1 MERNKD
7 FKGKPSPLLSV
18 CTGGDTIMLL
28 LKLNQEKENS
38 WDLTAHHPAICHAS
52 AAVRSS
58 LVLQTELDRTGQTG
72 QADWGWN
79 FFFFLILNFFFKH
92 STEYGPYFSI
102 KCIQH
107 PWTLPTIPEPHV
119 FFLLMRSNCSRKI
132 QKAKK
137 IFFLANF
144 LFTTEVL
151 FC

>member
-72 QADWGWN
+72 QADRGWN
-79 FFFFLILNFFFKH
+79 FFFFFFLNTAQNMDRIFPLSVS
-92 STEYGPYFSI
+92 ST
-102 KCIQH
+102 
-107 PWTLPTIPEPHV
+107 PEPCPQ
-119 FFLLMRSNCSRKI
+119 FLSPTSFSSWCGPTVREKF
-132 QKAKK
+132 KG
-137 IFFLANF
+137 
-144 LFTTEVL
+144 
-151 FC
+151 